1 MIDAESSPKEH
12 MVCLPS
18 RYVRY
23 MCRLL
28 KVLQML
34 DDFARVAGVPGKLPI
49 LEDGDAACL
58 DVVLGYLDDR
68 LGERHGV

>member
-1 MIDAESSPKEH
+1 
-12 MVCLPS
+12 
-18 RYVRY
+18 